1 MDLTSPSTAG
11 TTPGTT
17 GETEVPTISWML
29 PFFLFLMPWII
40 LVVGCFFCAEQCKPV
55 REKIGL
61 ERKYREIMM
70 KKKTKI
76 ENTAVS
82 FKASS
87 ARMSTHPKVF
97 STMSPDRQAMLRTYR
112 NTIIDN
118 MKSPTTVASYLA
130 QEGVI
135 PETMLDTMESQPTPE
150 DKSKKLLDALPS
162 YQDESYGCLCASL
175 REQEQLH
182 WLADTL
188 EGEGLSVDK
197 KRRIASHRHLLVNKM
212 NPDVIVAHL
221 SHNKVFTRH
230 MANCCLSAKSR
241 EDKNKRILHLLPS
254 RSDRDFGVFCTALRT
269 DDQSAYLA
277 DLLEGE
283 GVDLNTRIMD
293 EETAI
298 VKSNVQMQRTLRA
311 NDTAGSVGEGMNSGI
326 ELSPNVKVDES
337 QEMSSVGQ
345 TGGLMSAVS
354 SAVVP
359 INMPVILEVSGEVDG
374 AQWFYNGESLTKR
387 PGFRSTSDGFLHE
400 LHIDQMTP
408 DLDGAYTCQGRA
420 PDGGTV
426 SCEISVTTVK

>member
-1 MDLTSPSTAG
+1 MDSTSPPTGGA
-11 TTPGTT
+11 TPGIT
-17 GETEVPTISWML
+17 GEFGAIALAWVIPFL
-29 PFFLFLMPWII
+29 FFLVLWIVLM
-40 LVVGCFFCAEQCKPV
+40 VCCCFCEERCKPV
-55 REKIGL
+55 RDKIGL
-61 ERKYREIMM
+61 ERKFRELMG
-70 KKKTKI
+70 KKNKMDD
-76 ENTAVS
+76 TAIS
-82 FKASS
+82 FSASE
-87 ARMSTHPKVF
+87 ARMSTRSRLF

-135 PETMLDTMESQPTPE
+135 PETTLNDIISQPTPE
-150 DKSKKLLDALPS
+150 SKSKKLLDALPS

-197 KRRIASHRHLLVNKM
+197 KRRIASHRNLLVNKM
-212 NPDVIVAHL
+212 NPDDIIAHF
-221 SHNKVFTRH
+221 SDNKVFTRH
-230 MANCCLSAKSR
+230 MANCCLGAKSR

-254 RSDRDFGVFCTALRT
+254 RSDRDFGVFCAALRT

-283 GVDLNTRIMD
+283 GVNLNTRIM
-293 EETAI
+293 EEEA
-298 VKSNVQMQRTLRA
+298 VMMNSNVQMQSTMKA
-311 NDTAGSVGEGMNSGI
+311 NGTTVSNGEGMMSGI
-326 ELSPNVKVDES
+326 QIGPNVKVDEA

-345 TGGLMSAVS
+345 TGGLMSALS

-374 AQWFYNGESLTKR
+374 AHWFYNGESLAKR
-387 PGFRSTSDGFLHE
+387 PGFRATSDGFLHE

-426 SCEISVTTVK
+426 SCEIKVTTVQ